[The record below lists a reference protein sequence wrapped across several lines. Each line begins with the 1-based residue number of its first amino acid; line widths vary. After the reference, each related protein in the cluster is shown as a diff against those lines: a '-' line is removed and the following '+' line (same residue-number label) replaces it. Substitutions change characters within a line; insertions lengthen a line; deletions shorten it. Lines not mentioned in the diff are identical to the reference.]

1 MWRMEDTSELLDAQ
15 RKILELEVQLQK
27 ALKERQAE
35 RAGRVRAQQV
45 GKT

>member
-1 MWRMEDTSELLDAQ
+1 MWKMEDNSELLDAQ
-15 RKILELEVQLQK
+15 RKISELEVQLQK

-45 GKT
+45 RMT